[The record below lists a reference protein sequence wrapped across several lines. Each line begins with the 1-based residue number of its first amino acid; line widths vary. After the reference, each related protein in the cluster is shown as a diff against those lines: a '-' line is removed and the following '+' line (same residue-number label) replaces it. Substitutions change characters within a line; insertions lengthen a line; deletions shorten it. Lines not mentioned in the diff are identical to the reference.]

1 MIDWVLD
8 SGNKTGAKGDY
19 FRKKQVKTPTQ
30 PEYYSI
36 QTPKGNHTDIHYM
49 DIFAPL
55 MLSFSLTVRSMLI
68 LSC

>member
-1 MIDWVLD
+1 MQRCIENQSQTAKMKLSTLLFSQKSSYWMIDWVLD

-36 QTPKGNHTDIHYM
+36 QTP
-49 DIFAPL
+49 
-55 MLSFSLTVRSMLI
+55 
-68 LSC
+68 